1 MVGIRYA
8 NPIAVDL
15 QNIYISNFDSYRAED
30 VPEFRHAILKLGTD
44 STPLLLAG
52 KTEFGF
58 QDGPANQA
66 TFNKPIDV
74 VSYRET
80 LYVLDRGN
88 NAIRKVD
95 AQGNVTTFASATEG
109 RGFKAPFV
117 RMLCFTIDSS
127 GTIYVVVRHDDGT
140 HVIKITSTGEVTVFP
155 NLLNYFVY
163 SIAVNDSGLLYST
176 SPEKHCIYR
185 AKLGVD
191 DKATVFAGKEQQP
204 GMVDATGEQ
213 SLFNQPWGLVVGSDG
228 NVYVADYDNHSIR
241 RVTPEGVVTTV
252 AGDGNHTRIDGVGRE
267 ASFWFPTYLAFHPS
281 DRKLYVLEGDNDSL
295 AIRSV
300 DADTRAVATIYTA
313 PEEEDNADDEDEDNA
328 DDEDEDNADDEVEY
342 RSPEFLTPP
351 ASPPSKDIETGS
363 RDGIT
368 YEEIEEGSVVGQ
380 IVGEGGIIAKKG
392 YYFRDSLINLLKD
405 SLKRREKKGGPLMF
419 LDPLTRQKI
428 VDVKWYKAHLVPGDP
443 KGGRRTRKVK
453 KVKKSRKTKKRTT
466 YRKKNRTTRKSKL
479 TRSR

>member
-1 MVGIRYA
+1 
-8 NPIAVDL
+8 VDL

-74 VSYRET
+74 VSYRGT

-95 AQGNVTTFASATEG
+95 AQGNVSTFASSTEG

-267 ASFWFPTYLAFHPS
+267 ASFWFPMYLAFHPS

-295 AIRSV
+295 AIRNV
-300 DADTRAVATIYTA
+300 DVDTGAVATIYTA
-313 PEEEDNADDEDEDNA
+313 PEEEDNADDEDEELPA
-328 DDEDEDNADDEVEY
+328 
-342 RSPEFLTPP
+342 FLTPP
-351 ASPPSKDIETGS
+351 ASPPSKDIEAGS
-363 RDGIT
+363 GDVISSDD
-368 YEEIEEGSVVGQ
+368 IEEGSVVGQ
-380 IVGEGGIIAKKG
+380 IVGQGGTIAKSQ
-392 YYFRDSLINLLKD
+392 YYFPA
-405 SLKRREKKGGPLMF
+405 SLKNLWDQGPSKF
-419 LDPLTRQKI
+419 TDPYTRKTI
-428 VDVKWYKAHLVPGDP
+428 VDVKWYKAHLVPQGTL
-443 KGGRRTRKVK
+443 GGRK
-453 KVKKSRKTKKRTT
+453 K
-466 YRKKNRTTRKSKL
+466 TRKSKKSKRKTFRKNRKQSSKKRKSL
-479 TRSR
+479 LV